1 MMICAAIAVVCL
13 LLTEVVVGHGMVHD
27 PVNRAT
33 RWRYDRRAP
42 ADYDD
47 NQLFCGGFAVS
58 LRSIFMMICDVKF
71 NGTIRNDLN
80 TNCMR
85 TEMIGCR

>member
-1 MMICAAIAVVCL
+1 MMICVAVVVVCM
-13 LLTEVVVGHGMVHD
+13 LLTEKVVGHGMVHD

-33 RWRYDRRAP
+33 RWRYDRSAP

-58 LRSIFMMICDVKF
+58 LPSRFKMMWSKF
-71 NGTIRNDLN
+71 IPVASDL
-80 TNCMR
+80 
-85 TEMIGCR
+85 I